1 MLKEDLIVSG
11 ILPYV
16 TCHMKLLIVKNLCL
30 SKSKI
35 FNSWNNGPAGWL
47 QFLNKISLTVFCN
60 FFLWVLNYWA
70 LDFPKLGVH
79 NPCMIEQVY

>member
-16 TCHMKLLIVKNLCL
+16 NCHMKLLIVKNLCL

-35 FNSWNNGPAGWL
+35 FNSWNNRPVG
-47 QFLNKISLTVFCN
+47 
-60 FFLWVLNYWA
+60 
-70 LDFPKLGVH
+70 
-79 NPCMIEQVY
+79 